1 MTVLGSKNLL
11 LVLLANLLLLLPSLG
26 SSDDDVET
34 RGPPLRRM
42 IKWSKPMMTR
52 IGMRSKKR
60 DECLHNM
67 PYFLGIVHIINKAHL
82 ASRLQMAYVE
92 VNVVVNEGHRRL
104 DTFQLGSAG

>member
-1 MTVLGSKNLL
+1 MTVLGSKKLL
-11 LVLLANLLLLLPSLG
+11 LLLLANLLLIPSLG

-52 IGMRSKKR
+52 TGMRSKKR

-67 PYFLGIVHIINKAHL
+67 PYFLAIVHIINKAHL
-82 ASRLQMAYVE
+82 ASRLPIVINSSRSRSVLHSVE
-92 VNVVVNEGHRRL
+92 NGRIAR
-104 DTFQLGSAG
+104 D